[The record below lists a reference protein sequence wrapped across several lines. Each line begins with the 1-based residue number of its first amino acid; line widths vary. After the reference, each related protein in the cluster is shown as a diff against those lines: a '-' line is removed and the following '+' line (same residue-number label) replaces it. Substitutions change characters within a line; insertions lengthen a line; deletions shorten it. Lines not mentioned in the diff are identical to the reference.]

1 MSTNLS
7 RAVNEAA
14 EYLCARLPARPDLA
28 LVLGSG
34 LGGLADRIEDPVYIP
49 YGQIPRF
56 PVSTAPGHA
65 GRFVFG
71 RLSGR
76 MVLCMQGRFHYYEG
90 HDMAAIAL
98 PVRVLKALG
107 CRALVLTNAAGGV
120 NWDFS
125 VGDFMLITDHINF
138 MGANPLRGENDDAIG
153 PRFCDMTH
161 VYTPEFQ
168 QTARQ
173 VAAQQGITLREGVYL
188 GYMGPSFET
197 PAEIRAFRTLGADAV
212 GMSTVP
218 EAIAASHCGLPVLGV
233 SLITNMAAGMA
244 GKRLS
249 GDEVIEIANQRGPVF
264 QDFIRTVVGAL
275 PL

>member
-1 MSTNLS
+1 M
-7 RAVNEAA
+7 NEVTTAA
-14 EYLCARLPARPDLA
+14 AYLREKLPCTPDLA

-34 LGGLADRIEDPVYIP
+34 LGGLAEQIENPVVIP
-49 YGQIPRF
+49 YRDVPGF

-65 GRFVFG
+65 GQFVAG
-71 RLSGR
+71 QLAGKN
-76 MVLCMQGRFHYYEG
+76 VLCMQGRFHYYEG

-98 PVRVLKALG
+98 PVRVFKALG

-120 NWDFS
+120 NWDFN
-125 VGDFMLITDHINF
+125 VGDIMLITDHINF
-138 MGANPLRGENDDAIG
+138 MGANPLRGANDDTVG

-161 VYTPEFQ
+161 VYDPALQEK
-168 QTARQ
+168 ARQ
-173 VAAQQGITLREGVYL
+173 VAKAQGVALQQGVYL

-197 PAEIRAFRTLGADAV
+197 PAEIRAFRVLGADAV

-218 EAIAASHCGLPVLGV
+218 EAIAASHCGLPVLGL

-249 GDEVIEIANQRGPVF
+249 GEEVIEIADRRGPVF
-264 QDFIRTVVGAL
+264 QGLVKDVVEVL
-275 PL
+275 

>member
-1 MSTNLS
+1 MNQIDT
-7 RAVNEAA
+7 AA
-14 EYLCARLPARPDLA
+14 AYLRGKLPCTPELG

-34 LGGLADRIEDPVYIP
+34 LGGLAEQIENAVVIP
-49 YGQIPRF
+49 YRDVPGF

-65 GRFVFG
+65 GQFVAG
-71 RLSGR
+71 QLAGKN
-76 MVLCMQGRFHYYEG
+76 VLCMQGRFHYYEG

-98 PVRVLKALG
+98 PVRVFKALG

-120 NWDFS
+120 NWDFN
-125 VGDFMLITDHINF
+125 VGDIMLITDHINF
-138 MGANPLRGENDDAIG
+138 MGANPLRGANDDTIG

-161 VYTPEFQ
+161 VYDPALQEK
-168 QTARQ
+168 ARA
-173 VAAQQGITLREGVYL
+173 VAKAQGVLLQSGVYL

-197 PAEIRAFRTLGADAV
+197 PAEIRAFRILGADAV

-218 EAIAASHCGLPVLGV
+218 EAIAASHCGLPVLAL

-249 GDEVIEIANQRGPVF
+249 GEEVIEIADRRGPVF
-264 QDFIRTVVGAL
+264 QKLVKGIVEVL
-275 PL
+275 

>member
-49 YGQIPRF
+49 YGQIPHF

>member
-1 MSTNLS
+1 MKEVDTAAAYL
-7 RAVNEAA
+7 RAK
-14 EYLCARLPARPDLA
+14 LPFAPDLA

-34 LGGLADRIEDPVYIP
+34 LGGLAEQIQDPIVIP
-49 YGQIPRF
+49 YREVPGF

-65 GRFVFG
+65 GQFVAG
-71 RLSGR
+71 RLGGKN
-76 MVLCMQGRFHYYEG
+76 VLCMQGRFHYYEG
-90 HDMAAIAL
+90 HDMSAIAL
-98 PVRVLKALG
+98 PVRVFKALG

-120 NWDFS
+120 NWDFN

-138 MGANPLRGENDDAIG
+138 MGANPLRGANDDTIG

-161 VYTPEFQ
+161 VYTPKLQEI
-168 QTARQ
+168 ALK
-173 VAAQQGITLREGVYL
+173 VAAEHNLVLQKGVYL

-218 EAIAASHCGLPVLGV
+218 EAIAASHCGLPVLGL

-249 GDEVIEIANQRGPVF
+249 GDEVIEIANARGAVF
-264 QDFIRTVVGAL
+264 QQLVRGIVEAM
-275 PL
+275 

>member
-1 MSTNLS
+1 MKEVDT
-7 RAVNEAA
+7 AA
-14 EYLCARLPARPDLA
+14 AYLREQLPFTPDLA

-34 LGGLADRIEDPVYIP
+34 LGGLADEIENPIFIP
-49 YGQIPRF
+49 YRDVPGF
-56 PVSTAPGHA
+56 PLSTAPGHA
-65 GRFVFG
+65 GRFVAG
-71 RLSGR
+71 KLGGKN
-76 MVLCMQGRFHYYEG
+76 VLCMQGRFHYYEG
-90 HDMAAIAL
+90 HDMSAIAL
-98 PVRVLKALG
+98 PVRVFKALG

-120 NWDFS
+120 NWDFN

-138 MGANPLRGENDDAIG
+138 MGANPLRGANDDNIG

-161 VYTPEFQ
+161 VYTPELQ
-168 QTARQ
+168 EIALK
-173 VAAQQGITLREGVYL
+173 VAAAHNLVLQKGVYL

-218 EAIAASHCGLPVLGV
+218 EALAASHCGLPVLGL

-249 GDEVIEIANQRGPVF
+249 GDEVIEIANQRGAVF
-264 QDFIRTVVGAL
+264 QKLVRGIVEAL
-275 PL
+275 

>member
-1 MSTNLS
+1 MKEVDTAAAYL
-7 RAVNEAA
+7 RAK
-14 EYLCARLPARPDLA
+14 LPFTPDLA

-34 LGGLADRIEDPVYIP
+34 LGGLAEQIQDPIVIP
-49 YGQIPRF
+49 YREVPGF

-65 GRFVFG
+65 GQFVAG
-71 RLSGR
+71 RLGGKN
-76 MVLCMQGRFHYYEG
+76 VLCMQGRFHYYEG
-90 HDMAAIAL
+90 HDMSAIAL
-98 PVRVLKALG
+98 PVRVFKALG

-120 NWDFS
+120 NWDFN

-138 MGANPLRGENDDAIG
+138 MGANPLRGANDDTIG

-161 VYTPEFQ
+161 VYIPELQ
-168 QTARQ
+168 EIALK
-173 VAAQQGITLREGVYL
+173 VAAEHNLVLQKGVYL

-218 EAIAASHCGLPVLGV
+218 EAIAASHCGLPVLGL

-249 GDEVIEIANQRGPVF
+249 GDEVIEIANARGAVF
-264 QDFIRTVVGAL
+264 QQLVRGIVEAM
-275 PL
+275 